1 MTDKVYR
8 KQLEKFGV
16 ESVRVIPGNLE
27 KKKSEEQRQSM
38 LSIVQMIMDTMQGRQ
53 WMWAKLD
60 ICGVFTAPI
69 VPGDPYGSHVLSG
82 IQAVGHNLLND
93 IMMASPQNFSLMA
106 QEAAARKA
114 GIEPPKED

>member
-8 KQLEKFGV
+8 KQLEKFGI
-16 ESVRVIPGNLE
+16 ESIRVTTGNLE

-60 ICGVFTAPI
+60 MCGVFTAPI
-69 VPGDPYGSHVLSG
+69 VPGDPYGTHFLSG
-82 IQAVGHNLLND
+82 VQAIGHNLLAD
-93 IMMASPQNFSLMA
+93 IMSASPQNFSLMS
-106 QEAAARKA
+106 QEAAARKI
-114 GIEPPKED
+114 GTEPQED